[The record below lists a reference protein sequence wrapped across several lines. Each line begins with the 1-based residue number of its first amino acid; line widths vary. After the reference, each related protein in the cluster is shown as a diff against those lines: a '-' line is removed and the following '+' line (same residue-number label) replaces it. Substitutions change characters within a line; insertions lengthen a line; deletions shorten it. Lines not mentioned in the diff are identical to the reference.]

1 MGIKTF
7 RPRTAGLR
15 QKTGYD
21 FEEIT
26 RDHPEKSLTSWNPRY
41 AGRSNTGMKSI
52 RYKGGGHKRLFRVID
67 FKRNKFEVPATVAT
81 IEYDPNRSCRIALLH
96 YKDGEKRY
104 IIAPVG
110 LRVGDSVLSSS
121 SADIKPG
128 NSLPLGSIPAGT
140 IIHNIEMR
148 PGKGGQ
154 IARGAGTEATLVG
167 KVGDKYCQV
176 KLPSGE
182 VRQVLSVC
190 RATIGQVGN
199 TDNENISLGKAGRA
213 RWLGIRPSVRGMA
226 MNPVDHPLGGGEGVG
241 KGHHPVT
248 PWGQPCKG
256 YKTRN
261 NKRTNGM
268 IIKRRAKRKQR
279 K

>member
-7 RPRTAGLR
+7 RPRSPGRRTA
-15 QKTGYD
+15 TGYD

-26 RDHPEKSLTSWNPRY
+26 KTSPEKSLTSWKHRH
-41 AGRSNTGMKSI
+41 AGRSNHGMVSI
-52 RYKGGGHKRLFRVID
+52 RYKGGGHKRLYRIID
-67 FKRNKFEVPATVAT
+67 FKRDKLNVPAKVAA
-81 IEYDPNRSCRIALLH
+81 IEYDPNRTCRIALLH
-96 YKDGEKRY
+96 YNDGEKRY
-104 IIAPVG
+104 IISPIG
-110 LRVGDSVLSSS
+110 LRVGDTVMAGET
-121 SADIKPG
+121 ADIKPG
-128 NSLPLGSIPAGT
+128 NSLPLNSIPAGT
-140 IIHNIEMR
+140 IIHNVELR

-154 IARGAGTEATLVG
+154 IARGAGSEATLVAKLG
-167 KVGDKYCQV
+167 KYCQV

-190 RATIGQVGN
+190 RASIGQVGN

-213 RWLGIRPSVRGMA
+213 RWLGIRPSVRGQA
-226 MNPVDHPLGGGEGVG
+226 MNPIDHPLGGGEGVG

-256 YKTRN
+256 YKTRH
-261 NKRTNGM
+261 NKRTDNM
-268 IIKRRAKRKQR
+268 IIKRRAKRKMR

>member
-7 RPRTAGLR
+7 RPRSPGRRAA
-15 QKTGYD
+15 TGYD
-21 FEEIT
+21 FDEIT
-26 RDHPEKSLTSWNPRY
+26 KQRPEKALTAWTHRR
-41 AGRSNTGMKSI
+41 AGRSNTGMVSI
-52 RYKGGGHKRLFRVID
+52 RYKGGGHKRLYRLID
-67 FKRNKFEVPATVAT
+67 FKRDKVDIPARVAA
-81 IEYDPNRSCRIALLH
+81 IEYDPNRTCRIALLH
-96 YKDGEKRY
+96 YQDGEKRY
-104 IIAPVG
+104 IVAPIG
-110 LRVGDSVLSSS
+110 LKVGDTVLASE

-128 NSLPLGSIPAGT
+128 NSLPLSLIPAGT
-140 IIHNIEMR
+140 IIHNVELR

-154 IARGAGTEATLVG
+154 IARGAGAEATLVG
-167 KVGDKYCQV
+167 KMGRYCQV

-190 RATIGQVGN
+190 RASVGQVGN

-213 RWLGIRPSVRGMA
+213 RWMGIRPSVRGQA
-226 MNPVDHPLGGGEGVG
+226 MNPIDHPLGGGEGVG

-256 YKTRN
+256 YKTRH
-261 NKRTNGM
+261 NKRTDGM